1 MAIEV
6 HPNNKRAVI
15 SEDSLR
21 ELYVAQGLTLEAV
34 GVKFGVAGTTIRRRL
49 RDLGMRARSRGPSP
63 KCSLTVEMSDG
74 KASIGTWT
82 RDLAYVIGL
91 IATDGNLS
99 RDGRHLSVSSQDI
112 ELLQTVRRCLALRA
126 SITPCDVRGPCHHI
140 QWGDRTFYEW
150 LLTIGLMPAK
160 SLRLGPLA
168 VPDTVFRDFLRGCI
182 DGDGSIVTYCDR
194 YNAAKNPAYVYDRL
208 FVSLVSASPSFLR
221 WIQLS
226 VLRLRG
232 LSGHLTVCTSPKHH
246 DIWRLRWAKRE
257 SASLIRWM
265 YYAADVPALRRK
277 REMAERAI
285 VGATWYR
292 HPLSDTETL
301 SSAGVE

>member
-1 MAIEV
+1 MAIDV

-15 SEDSLR
+15 PEDSLR

-34 GVKFGVAGTTIRRRL
+34 AVKFAAAGTTIRRRL
-49 RDLGMRARSRGPSP
+49 RDLGIPARSRGPSP
-63 KCSLTVEMSDG
+63 KCSLPIEISGG

-82 RDLAYVIGL
+82 TDLAYVVGL

-99 RDGRHLSVSSQDI
+99 KDGRHLSVSSQDI

-126 SITPCDVRGPCHHI
+126 SITPCAARGPCHHI

-168 VPDTVFRDFLRGCI
+168 VPDGVFRDFLRGCI

-194 YNAAKNPAYVYDRL
+194 YNTPKNPTYVYDRL

-221 WIQLS
+221 WMQLS

-232 LSGHLTVCTSPKHH
+232 LSGHLTVRTSAKHH
-246 DIWRLRWAKRE
+246 DIWRLRYAKRE

-265 YYAADVPALRRK
+265 YHAADVPALRRK
-277 REMAERAI
+277 RERAERAI

-292 HPLSDTETL
+292 HSLSDTETL